1 MVAADLDAFGSTD
14 IDHRMLRGGL
24 PPLLVGDAHRRRRIR
39 GVDRIV
45 LGQGPVDPR
54 YDPRV
59 ERSALVVVLAL
70 VIACGNGSPPP
81 AGEDSEGASSGSAG
95 SSGSA
100 VDSTGSSSAGASS
113 DAATTTTTADTSGT
127 DTSTAPFEHEFHT
140 LLTDDGRL
148 ALHSNL
154 PPAVDACLAL
164 PFADPPCDDLDAD
177 GLVDAWEDVVL
188 DRLRPLRRLDEAESA
203 VEDPAFVHADVGRVA
218 AAADDTFRLMVML
231 GYSRDYG
238 SCGFTAHNGDSE
250 RVVLALA
257 PWPVEGEGG
266 VVMDR
271 AYTAA
276 HEGAPTDHGRTFVGD
291 QLAQLVFTPD
301 PAIGQ
306 PRWVVFPSADKHA
319 TYATVEIC
327 EGISPIPC
335 LDEDCGPDGV
345 DDPTAFD
352 VLPLSFNAGEI
363 EAPRLTDLALV
374 GFPGDDAWADQ
385 DFCGGLG
392 GTGCS
397 SSVRSKLL
405 VDPFE

>member
-1 MVAADLDAFGSTD
+1 M
-14 IDHRMLRGGL
+14 
-24 PPLLVGDAHRRRRIR
+24 
-39 GVDRIV
+39 
-45 LGQGPVDPR
+45 
-54 YDPRV
+54 

-70 VIACGNGSPPP
+70 VIACGDGSPPP
-81 AGEDSEGASSGSAG
+81 AGEDSEGSSSGSAG

-100 VDSTGSSSAGASS
+100 ADSTGSSSADASS
-113 DAATTTTTADTSGT
+113 DAASTTTTADPSGT
-127 DTSTAPFEHEFHT
+127 DTSTSPFEHEFHT

-154 PPAVDACLAL
+154 PPAIEACLAL
-164 PFADPPCDDLDAD
+164 PFVDPPCDDLDAD

-203 VEDPAFVHADVGRVA
+203 VEDPAAVLADVGRVTT
-218 AAADDTFRLMVML
+218 AADGSFRVMVML
-231 GYSRDYG
+231 GYSYDYG
-238 SCGFTAHNGDSE
+238 SCGFTSHNGDSE
-250 RVVLALA
+250 RVVLGLA
-257 PWPVEGEGG
+257 PLPAEGEGG

-276 HEGAPTDHGRTFVGD
+276 HEGTPTDHGRTFVGD
-291 QLAQLVFTPD
+291 ELGQLVLTPD
-301 PAIGQ
+301 PATGQ

-345 DDPTAFD
+345 ADPAAFD
-352 VLPLSFNAGEI
+352 VLPAAWNAGEP
-363 EAPRLTDLALV
+363 ETPRLTDLTRV

>member
-1 MVAADLDAFGSTD
+1 
-14 IDHRMLRGGL
+14 
-24 PPLLVGDAHRRRRIR
+24 
-39 GVDRIV
+39 
-45 LGQGPVDPR
+45 
-54 YDPRV
+54 V
-59 ERSALVVVLAL
+59 ERCILVLAL
-70 VIACGNGSPPP
+70 MMACGGDPPSV
-81 AGEDSEGASSGSAG
+81 GEDGASESSSSSSEGSTSSVA
-95 SSGSA
+95 
-100 VDSTGSSSAGASS
+100 DSTDSSTAEPGTGSG
-113 DAATTTTTADTSGT
+113 DATTGEASGT
-127 DTSTAPFEHEFHT
+127 DTTTTPFEHEFHT
-140 LLTDDGRL
+140 LLTDEGRL

-177 GLVDAWEDVVL
+177 GLVDAWEDIVL

-203 VEDPAFVHADVGRVA
+203 VDDPTFVHADVGRVA
-218 AAADDTFRLMVML
+218 TAADGSYHLMVML
-231 GYSRDYG
+231 GYTRDYG

-250 RVVLALA
+250 RVVLALVPLPA
-257 PWPVEGEGG
+257 EGEGG
-266 VVMDR
+266 VVMDQ

-276 HEGAPTDHGRTFVGD
+276 HEGTPTDHGRTFVGD
-291 QLAQLVFTPD
+291 ELAQLVFTPD
-301 PAIGQ
+301 PVAAE

-327 EGISPIPC
+327 EGISPVPC
-335 LDEDCGPDGV
+335 LDEDCGPDDV
-345 DDPTAFD
+345 DDPALYD
-352 VLPLSFNAGEI
+352 VLPLSFNAGEL
-363 EAPRLTDLALV
+363 ETPRLTDLTPA